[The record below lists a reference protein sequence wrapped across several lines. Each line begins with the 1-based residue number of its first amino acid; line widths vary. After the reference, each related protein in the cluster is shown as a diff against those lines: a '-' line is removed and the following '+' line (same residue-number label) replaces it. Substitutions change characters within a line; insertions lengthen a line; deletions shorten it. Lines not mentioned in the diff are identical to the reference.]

1 MAGLS
6 SRPGVLRVG
15 DRVLF
20 EETEHTVV
28 GIEGTAVRLHGD
40 DGRDQVILLP
50 YLLASDGFALI
61 GSASDPEEFA
71 SVGVLEALPPAAV
84 AEARFWERH
93 VTEVEHGLPCDAAPS
108 SRPRP
113 DYDPA
118 RTSLAER
125 ERAKADELAV
135 LGQPVGRR
143 TLQRMRA
150 RYRAQ
155 GLLGLVDRRAMRP
168 SSPTGRA
175 DQRVIDAIVRAIG
188 EETDVSTGTRSR
200 LMRRVGQILDDEH
213 GPGAVPMPSRTSLYR
228 LVDQLSVGR
237 HTFAAATTRR
247 QNANRPTGPFTLTLA
262 SRPGEQV
269 QIDTTKLDLLAV
281 LDDGTVRRP
290 ELTIAVDIA
299 TRAICAA
306 VLRPESTKAVDAALL
321 LAKMLVPEP
330 MRPTWPKAL
339 AASASRLPHARLM
352 EIDARFEHA
361 AAKPVIVPETIVTD
375 HGTVYLS
382 QTFTAA
388 CQRLGISVQ
397 LAHPGTPTDKG
408 VVERTFSSINTLF
421 CQYVASYTGRDVSR
435 RGVDPARKAAFSLAE
450 LDDLLQEWVI
460 AGWQMRPHDGLVHPF
475 LPGRSLS
482 PNDAYALQVASSG
495 YLPIPLGPSDYI
507 ELLPVTWRV
516 INEYGIR
523 IANRTYDASELA
535 AYRRQSSGVAV
546 QRGKWEVHY
555 DPHDLSHI
563 FVRNHRQGGWITAE
577 WTLLPLVARPF
588 SDALWRQARR
598 QVVERGQDGDDQ
610 TAIAR
615 ALEAL
620 LRRAERQA
628 ESRKI
633 PPPRAGTRNVPEA
646 IPLQTAPEPDMDDS
660 GDDQDETAP
669 TELAKVIPFGV
680 FDPFSEEDYR

>member
-1 MAGLS
+1 M

-20 EETEHTVV
+20 EESEHTVV
-28 GIEGTAVRLHGD
+28 GIEGVTVRLHGA
-40 DGRDQVILLP
+40 DGGDQALLLP
-50 YLLASDGFALI
+50 FLLASDGFALV
-61 GSASDPEEFA
+61 GLSGNEAEFA
-71 SVGVLEALPPAAV
+71 SAGVLESLPPEAV
-84 AEARFWERH
+84 ADARFWERH
-93 VTEVEHGLPCDAAPS
+93 VSELECGLPADAAS
-108 SRPRP
+108 GTRPRP
-113 DYDPA
+113 EYDPA
-118 RTSLAER
+118 RTILAER
-125 ERAKADELAV
+125 ERAKTAELAA
-135 LGQPVGRR
+135 LGRPVGRR

-155 GLLGLVDRRAMRP
+155 GLLGLVDHRAMRP

-188 EETDVSTGTRSR
+188 EETDTSTGTRSR
-200 LMRRVGQILDDEH
+200 LMRRVEQLLETEH
-213 GPGAVPMPSRTSLYR
+213 GAGAVAMPSRAAFYR
-228 LVDQLSVGR
+228 LVEQLSTGR
-237 HTFAAATTRR
+237 HTFSAATTRR
-247 QNANRPTGPFTLTLA
+247 QNANRPTGLFTPTTA

-299 TRAICAA
+299 TRTICAA

-321 LAKMLVPEP
+321 LAKMLVPEV
-330 MRPTWPKAL
+330 MRPTWPQAL
-339 AASASRLPHARLM
+339 AASTSRLPHARLL

-421 CQYVASYTGRDVSR
+421 CQHVASYTGRDVSR
-435 RGVDPARKAAFSLAE
+435 RGVDPARKAAFSLPE

-460 AGWQMRPHDGLVHPF
+460 HWQMRPHDGLVHPF
-475 LPGRSLS
+475 LPGRPLS
-482 PNDAYALQVASSG
+482 PNDAYALQVATSG
-495 YLPIPLGPSDYI
+495 YLPMPLGPSDYI

-516 INEYGIR
+516 INDYGIR
-523 IANRTYDASELA
+523 IAHRTYDATELA

-555 DPHDLSHI
+555 DPHDLSHV
-563 FVRNHRQGGWITAE
+563 FVRNHRASGWITAE

-598 QVVERGQDGDDQ
+598 QVVERGLDGDDQ
-610 TAIAR
+610 TAVAR
-615 ALEAL
+615 ALDAL
-620 LRRAERQA
+620 LRRAGREA
-628 ESRKI
+628 GESPGDV
-633 PPPRAGTRNVPEA
+633 PPPRTATPLRPAAEPGEDDIDGEEGT
-646 IPLQTAPEPDMDDS
+646 
-660 GDDQDETAP
+660 P

>member
-1 MAGLS
+1 M
-6 SRPGVLRVG
+6 
-15 DRVLF
+15 LF
-20 EETEHTVV
+20 EEGECTIV
-28 GIEGTAVRLHGD
+28 GIEGVTVRIQGA
-40 DGRDQVILLP
+40 DGRNQALLLP
-50 YLLASDGFALI
+50 FLLASDGFALV
-61 GSASDPEEFA
+61 GLADQAVEFA
-71 SVGVLEALPPAAV
+71 SAGVLESLPPEAV

-93 VTEVEHGLPCDAAPS
+93 VSEVECGLPVHAPPGT
-108 SRPRP
+108 RPRP
-113 DYDPA
+113 EYDPA
-118 RTSLAER
+118 RTILAER
-125 ERAKADELAV
+125 ERAKAAELAA
-135 LGQPVGRR
+135 LERPVGRR

-155 GLLGLVDRRAMRP
+155 GLLGLVDHRAMRP

-188 EETDVSTGTRSR
+188 EETDSSTGTRSR
-200 LMRRVGQILDDEH
+200 LMRRVAKLLEAEH
-213 GPGAVPMPSRTSLYR
+213 GHGVVAMPSRAAFYR
-228 LVDQLSVGR
+228 LVEQLSTGR
-237 HTFAAATTRR
+237 HTFSAATTRR
-247 QNANRPTGPFTLTLA
+247 QNANRPVGPFTPTTA
-262 SRPGEQV
+262 SRPGEQI
-269 QIDTTKLDLLAV
+269 QIDTTKIDLLAV

-299 TRAICAA
+299 TRTICAA

-330 MRPTWPKAL
+330 MRPAWPQAL
-339 AASASRLPHARLM
+339 AASASRLPHARLLA
-352 EIDARFEHA
+352 IDARFEHA

-375 HGTVYLS
+375 HGSVYLS

-421 CQYVASYTGRDVSR
+421 CQHVASYTGRDVSR
-435 RGVDPARKAAFSLAE
+435 RGVDPARKAAFSLPE
-450 LDDLLQEWVI
+450 LDDLLQEWVVH
-460 AGWQMRPHDGLVHPF
+460 WQMRPHDGLVHPF

-482 PNDAYALQVASSG
+482 PNDAYALQVAASG
-495 YLPIPLGPSDYI
+495 YLPMTLGPSDYI

-516 INEYGIR
+516 INDYGIR
-523 IANRTYDASELA
+523 IAHRTYDALELA

-555 DPHDLSHI
+555 DPHDLSHV
-563 FVRNHRQGGWITAE
+563 FVRNHRDGGWITAE

-598 QVVERGQDGDDQ
+598 QVIECGRDGDDQ
-610 TAIAR
+610 TAVAR
-615 ALEAL
+615 ALDAL
-620 LRRAERQA
+620 LRRAEREA
-628 ESRKI
+628 SEPTGDV
-633 PPPRAGTRNVPEA
+633 PPPRAA
-646 IPLQTAPEPDMDDS
+646 IPLRSAAEPDDGEGRD
-660 GDDQDETAP
+660 GTAP

>member
-1 MAGLS
+1 MA

-15 DRVLF
+15 DRVFF
-20 EETEHTVV
+20 EDSEHTVV
-28 GIEGTAVRLHGD
+28 GIEGVTVRLHGD
-40 DGRDQVILLP
+40 DGRDQALLLP
-50 YLLASDGFALI
+50 YLLSSDGFALV
-61 GSASDPEEFA
+61 GTAGDQAEFA
-71 SVGVLEALPPAAV
+71 SAGVLESLPPEAV

-93 VTEVEHGLPCDAAPS
+93 VAEVECGLPADAPPGT
-108 SRPRP
+108 RPRLE
-113 DYDPA
+113 YDPA
-118 RTSLAER
+118 CTILAER
-125 ERAKADELAV
+125 ERTKAAELAA
-135 LGQPVGRR
+135 LGRPVGRR

-155 GLLGLVDRRAMRP
+155 GLLGLVDHRAMRP

-175 DQRVIDAIVRAIG
+175 NQRVIDAIVRAIG
-188 EETDVSTGTRSR
+188 DEVDTSTGTRSR
-200 LMRRVGQILDDEH
+200 LMRRVERLLEAEH
-213 GPGAVPMPSRTSLYR
+213 GSGTVAMPSRAAFYR
-228 LVDQLSVGR
+228 LVEQLSTGR
-237 HTFAAATTRR
+237 HTFSAATTRR
-247 QNANRPTGPFTLTLA
+247 QNANRPAGPFTPTTA
-262 SRPGEQV
+262 SRPGEQI

-290 ELTIAVDIA
+290 ELTIAGDIA
-299 TRAICAA
+299 TRTICAA

-330 MRPTWPKAL
+330 MRPAWPQAL
-339 AASASRLPHARLM
+339 TASASRLPHARLLA
-352 EIDARFEHA
+352 IDARFEHA

-421 CQYVASYTGRDVSR
+421 CQHVASYTGRDVSR
-435 RGVDPARKAAFSLAE
+435 RGVDPARKAAFSLPE

-460 AGWQMRPHDGLVHPF
+460 HWQMRPHDGLVHPF

-482 PNDAYALQVASSG
+482 PNDAYALQVAASG
-495 YLPIPLGPSDYI
+495 YLPMPLGPSDYI

-516 INEYGIR
+516 INDYGIR
-523 IANRTYDASELA
+523 IAHRTYDAPELA

-555 DPHDLSHI
+555 DPHDLSHV
-563 FVRNHRQGGWITAE
+563 FVRNHRDGGWITAE

-610 TAIAR
+610 TAVAR
-615 ALEAL
+615 ALDAL
-620 LRRAERQA
+620 LRRAEREA
-628 ESRKI
+628 SEPPGDV
-633 PPPRAGTRNVPEA
+633 PPPRAA
-646 IPLQTAPEPDMDDS
+646 IPLRSAAEPDDGGGGPD
-660 GDDQDETAP
+660 GTAP

>member
-1 MAGLS
+1 MTAMA

-15 DRVLF
+15 DRVFF
-20 EETEHTVV
+20 EDIEHTVV
-28 GIEGTAVRLHGD
+28 GIEGVAVRLHGD
-40 DGRDQVILLP
+40 DGRDQALLLP
-50 YLLASDGFALI
+50 YLLSSDGFALV
-61 GSASDPEEFA
+61 GTAGDQAEFA
-71 SVGVLEALPPAAV
+71 SAGVLESLPPGAV

-93 VTEVEHGLPCDAAPS
+93 VAEVECGLPADAPPGT
-108 SRPRP
+108 RPKP
-113 DYDPA
+113 EYDPA
-118 RTSLAER
+118 CTILAER
-125 ERAKADELAV
+125 ERAKAVELAA
-135 LGQPVGRR
+135 LGRPVGRR

-155 GLLGLVDRRAMRP
+155 GLLGLVDHRAMRP
-168 SSPTGRA
+168 TSPTGRA
-175 DQRVIDAIVRAIG
+175 DQRVIDAIIRAIG
-188 EETDVSTGTRSR
+188 EETDTSTGTRSR
-200 LMRRVGQILDDEH
+200 LMRRVERLLETEH
-213 GPGAVPMPSRTSLYR
+213 GPGAVAMPSRAAFYR
-228 LVDQLSVGR
+228 LVEQLSTGR
-237 HTFAAATTRR
+237 HTFSAATTRR
-247 QNANRPTGPFTLTLA
+247 QNANRPAGPFTPTMA

-299 TRAICAA
+299 TRTICAA

-330 MRPTWPKAL
+330 MRPAWPQAL
-339 AASASRLPHARLM
+339 AASASRLPHARLLA
-352 EIDARFEHA
+352 IDARFEHA

-421 CQYVASYTGRDVSR
+421 CQHVASYTGRDVSR
-435 RGVDPARKAAFSLAE
+435 RGVDPARKAAFSLPE

-460 AGWQMRPHDGLVHPF
+460 HWQMRPHDGLVHPF

-482 PNDAYALQVASSG
+482 PNDVYALQVAASG
-495 YLPIPLGPSDYI
+495 YLPMPLGPSDYI

-516 INEYGIR
+516 INDYGIR
-523 IANRTYDASELA
+523 IAHRTYDAPDLA

-555 DPHDLSHI
+555 DPHDLSHV
-563 FVRNHRQGGWITAE
+563 FVRNHRDGGWITAE

-610 TAIAR
+610 TAVAR
-615 ALEAL
+615 ALDAL
-620 LRRAERQA
+620 LRRAERDVT
-628 ESRKI
+628 EPSGDV
-633 PPPRAGTRNVPEA
+633 PPPRAA
-646 IPLQTAPEPDMDDS
+646 IPLRAPTEPGEDDIDGE
-660 GDDQDETAP
+660 GDAP

>member
-1 MAGLS
+1 MTAMA

-20 EETEHTVV
+20 EDNEHTVV
-28 GIEGTAVRLHGD
+28 GIEGVTVRLHGD
-40 DGRDQVILLP
+40 AGRDQALLLP
-50 YLLASDGFALI
+50 YLLSSDGFALV
-61 GSASDPEEFA
+61 GTASEKAEFA
-71 SVGVLEALPPAAV
+71 SAGVLESLPPEAV

-93 VTEVEHGLPCDAAPS
+93 VAEVECGLPADAPQGT
-108 SRPRP
+108 RPKP
-113 DYDPA
+113 EYDPA
-118 RTSLAER
+118 CTILAER
-125 ERAKADELAV
+125 ERVKAAELAA
-135 LGQPVGRR
+135 LGRPVGRR

-155 GLLGLVDRRAMRP
+155 GLLGLVDHRAMRP
-168 SSPTGRA
+168 TSPTGRA
-175 DQRVIDAIVRAIG
+175 DQRVIHAIVRAIG
-188 EETDVSTGTRSR
+188 EETNTSTGTRSR
-200 LMRRVGQILDDEH
+200 LMRRVERLLETEH
-213 GPGAVPMPSRTSLYR
+213 GPGAVAMPSRAAFYR
-228 LVDQLSVGR
+228 LVEQLSTGR
-237 HTFAAATTRR
+237 HAFSAATTRR
-247 QNANRPTGPFTLTLA
+247 QNANRPAGPFTPTMA

-269 QIDTTKLDLLAV
+269 QIDTTKLDLMAV

-299 TRAICAA
+299 TRTICAA

-321 LAKMLVPEP
+321 LAKMLVPEL
-330 MRPTWPKAL
+330 MRPAWPQAL
-339 AASASRLPHARLM
+339 AASASRLPHARLLA
-352 EIDARFEHA
+352 IDARFEHA

-421 CQYVASYTGRDVSR
+421 CQHVASYTGRDVSR
-435 RGVDPARKAAFSLAE
+435 RGVDPARKAAFSLPE

-460 AGWQMRPHDGLVHPF
+460 HWQMRPHDGLVHPF

-482 PNDAYALQVASSG
+482 PNDAYALQVAASG
-495 YLPIPLGPSDYI
+495 YLPMPLGPSDYI

-516 INEYGIR
+516 INDYGIR
-523 IANRTYDASELA
+523 IAHRTYDAPELA

-555 DPHDLSHI
+555 DPHDLSHV
-563 FVRNHRQGGWITAE
+563 FVRNHRNGGWITAA

-610 TAIAR
+610 TAVAR
-615 ALEAL
+615 ALDAL
-620 LRRAERQA
+620 LRRVEREA
-628 ESRKI
+628 SEPPGDV
-633 PPPRAGTRNVPEA
+633 PPPRAA
-646 IPLQTAPEPDMDDS
+646 IPLRPAAEPDDGEDPE
-660 GDDQDETAP
+660 GAAP